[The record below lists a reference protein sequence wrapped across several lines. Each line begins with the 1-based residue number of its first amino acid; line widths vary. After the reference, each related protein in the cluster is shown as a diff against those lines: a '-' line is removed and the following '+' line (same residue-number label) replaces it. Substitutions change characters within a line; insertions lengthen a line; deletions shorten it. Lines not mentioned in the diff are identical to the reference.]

1 MGKRVSQAKEPKTKA
16 DKMNSKINKKK
27 KKTTKFGLFF
37 ICITAKI
44 VYSTHQ
50 KILL

>member
-16 DKMNSKINKKK
+16 DKMNSKINQK